1 MKLQLEQ
8 RTDLALR
15 AVRALHA
22 HGARVRGRDLAQ
34 ELATTSQYLP
44 QVLQPLVRA
53 GWVDSAPGP
62 TGGYRLAVA
71 PDAVSLLALIEVM
84 EGPTTPA
91 PCVLRGGPCGE
102 EDQCALHDP
111 WQRARE
117 ALRGELAATPVER
130 PGE

>member
-22 HGARVRGRDLAQ
+22 HETRVRGRDLAE
-34 ELATTSQYLP
+34 ELATTRQYLP

-71 PDAVSLLALIEVM
+71 PHAVSLLALIEVM

-102 EDQCALHDP
+102 EDRCALHDP

-117 ALRGELAATPVER
+117 ALLDELAATPVER
-130 PGE
+130 RDE